1 MLTNEQ
7 YIFWRYTM
15 TDNFKERSKD
25 YDGND
30 MIKQLSSAI
39 GSCIIENVELNAQ
52 MHVLDFGA
60 GTGLISSQIAPYVE
74 KITAVDISQSMLDK
88 LNAKPEI
95 TDNVKTLC
103 HDITIQPIG
112 KEYDLIMSAMAMHHV
127 EDTDNLVK
135 RFSDH
140 LKSGAKIALAD
151 LDAEDGSFHPEG
163 MDDVY
168 HDGFER
174 SEFQATLEKHGFKD
188 INFET
193 AHTINGETRPY
204 PIFLALATKA

>member
-1 MLTNEQ
+1 
-7 YIFWRYTM
+7 M
-15 TDNFKERSKD
+15 TDIFKERSKD
-25 YDGND
+25 YDAND

-74 KITAVDISQSMLDK
+74 KVTAVDISQSMLDK
-88 LNAKPEI
+88 LIAKQES
-95 TDNVKTLC
+95 TDNVQTLC
-103 HDITIQPIG
+103 QDITIDPIG

-135 RFSDH
+135 RFSEH
-140 LKSGAKIALAD
+140 LKSGARIALAD
-151 LDAEDGSFHPEG
+151 LDEEDGSFHPKE
-163 MDDVY
+163 MEDVY

>member
-1 MLTNEQ
+1 
-7 YIFWRYTM
+7 M

-25 YDGND
+25 YDAND
-30 MIKQLSSAI
+30 MVKQLSSAI
-39 GSCIIENVELNAQ
+39 GSCIIENVELNEQ

-88 LNAKPEI
+88 LIAKQGM
-95 TDNVKTLC
+95 TDKVQPLC
-103 HDITIQPIG
+103 HDMTIEPIG

-135 RFSDH
+135 RFSEH
-140 LKSGAKIALAD
+140 LKSGARIALAD
-151 LDAEDGSFHPEG
+151 LDEEDGSFHPKE
-163 MDDVY
+163 MEDVY

>member
-1 MLTNEQ
+1 
-7 YIFWRYTM
+7 M
-15 TDNFKERSKD
+15 TDIFKERSKD
-25 YDGND
+25 YDAND

-39 GSCIIENVELNAQ
+39 GSCIVENVELNSK

-74 KITAVDISQSMLDK
+74 KLTAVDISQSMLDK
-88 LNAKPEI
+88 LIEKQGS
-95 TDNVKTLC
+95 THNVQTLC
-103 HDITIQPIG
+103 QDITIEPIG
-112 KEYDLIMSAMAMHHV
+112 KQYDLIMSAMAMHHV
-127 EDTDNLVK
+127 ENTDNLVK
-135 RFSDH
+135 QFSHH

-151 LDAEDGSFHPEG
+151 LDEEDGSFHPKG
-163 MDDVY
+163 MEDVY
-168 HDGFER
+168 HDGFNR

-193 AHTINGETRPY
+193 AHTINGDTRPY

>member
-1 MLTNEQ
+1 
-7 YIFWRYTM
+7 M
-15 TDNFKERSKD
+15 TDIFKERSKD
-25 YDGND
+25 YDAND

-39 GSCIIENVELNAQ
+39 GSCIIENVELNTQ

-88 LNAKPEI
+88 LIAKQEN
-95 TDNVKTLC
+95 TDKVQTLC
-103 HDITIQPIG
+103 QDITIEPIG

-151 LDAEDGSFHPEG
+151 LDEEDGSFHPKG
-163 MDDVY
+163 MEDVY

-204 PIFLALATKA
+204 PIFLVLATKA

>member
-1 MLTNEQ
+1 
-7 YIFWRYTM
+7 M
-15 TDNFKERSKD
+15 TDIFKERSKD
-25 YDGND
+25 YDGNN
-30 MIKQLSSAI
+30 MIQQLSSAI
-39 GSCIIENVELNAQ
+39 GSCIIENIELNGQ

-60 GTGLISSQIAPYVE
+60 GTGLITSQIAPYVE

-88 LNAKPEI
+88 LIAKQEN
-95 TDNVKTLC
+95 TDKVQALC
-103 HDITIQPIG
+103 QDITIEPIG

-135 RFSDH
+135 QLSAH
-140 LKSGAKIALAD
+140 LKPGAKIALAD
-151 LDAEDGSFHPEG
+151 LDKEDGSFHPAG

-174 SEFQATLEKHGFKD
+174 SELQATLEKHGFKD

-204 PIFLALATKA
+204 PIFLAVATKA

>member
-1 MLTNEQ
+1 
-7 YIFWRYTM
+7 M
-15 TDNFKERSKD
+15 TDIFKERSKD
-25 YDGND
+25 YDAND
-30 MIKQLSSAI
+30 MVKQLSSAI
-39 GSCIIENVELNAQ
+39 GSCIIENVELNEQ

-60 GTGLISSQIAPYVE
+60 GTGLISSQIAPYVK

-95 TDNVKTLC
+95 TDKVKTLC

-127 EDTDNLVK
+127 EDTDNLIK

-151 LDAEDGSFHPEG
+151 LDEEDGSFHPAG

-174 SEFQATLEKHGFKD
+174 NKFQATLEKHGFKD

-193 AHTINGETRPY
+193 AHTINGQTRPY
-204 PIFLALATKA
+204 PIFLAVATKA

>member
-1 MLTNEQ
+1 
-7 YIFWRYTM
+7 M

-25 YDGND
+25 YDAND
-30 MIKQLSSAI
+30 MIQQLSSAI
-39 GSCIIENVELNAQ
+39 GSCIIENVELNEK

-74 KITAVDISQSMLDK
+74 KITAVDISQSMLNKLIAKQEHTDK
-88 LNAKPEI
+88 I
-95 TDNVKTLC
+95 QTLC
-103 HDITIQPIG
+103 HDITIEPIG

-135 RFSDH
+135 RFSEH
-140 LKSGAKIALAD
+140 LKTGAKIALSD
-151 LDAEDGSFHPEG
+151 LDKEDGSFHPAG

-174 SEFQATLEKHGFKD
+174 SELQATLEKHDFKD

-204 PIFLALATKA
+204 PIFLAFATKA

>member
-1 MLTNEQ
+1 
-7 YIFWRYTM
+7 M
-15 TDNFKERSKD
+15 TDIFKERSKD
-25 YDGND
+25 YDAND

-88 LNAKPEI
+88 LTAKQEHM
-95 TDNVKTLC
+95 DKVQTLC
-103 HDITIQPIG
+103 QDITIDPIG

-135 RFSDH
+135 RFSEH
-140 LKSGAKIALAD
+140 LKSGAKIALSD
-151 LDAEDGSFHPEG
+151 LDKEDGSFHPKG

>member
-1 MLTNEQ
+1 
-7 YIFWRYTM
+7 M
-15 TDNFKERSKD
+15 TDIFKERSKD
-25 YDGND
+25 YDAND

-39 GSCIIENVELNAQ
+39 GSCIIENIELNEQ

-74 KITAVDISQSMLDK
+74 KITAVDISQSTLDK

-95 TDNVKTLC
+95 TDKVKTLC

-127 EDTDNLVK
+127 EDTDNLIK

-151 LDAEDGSFHPEG
+151 LDKEDGSFHPKG

-174 SEFQATLEKHGFKD
+174 SEFQATLEKHCFKD

-204 PIFLALATKA
+204 PIFLALATKV

>member
-1 MLTNEQ
+1 
-7 YIFWRYTM
+7 M
-15 TDNFKERSKD
+15 TDIFKERSKD
-25 YDGND
+25 YDAND

-88 LNAKPEI
+88 LIAKQKS
-95 TDNVKTLC
+95 TDKVQTLC
-103 HDITIQPIG
+103 HDITIKPIG
-112 KEYDLIMSAMAMHHV
+112 KKYDLIMSAMAMHHV

-140 LKSGAKIALAD
+140 LKPGSKIALAD
-151 LDAEDGSFHPEG
+151 LDEEDGNFHPKG
-163 MDDVY
+163 MEDVY

-174 SEFQATLEKHGFKD
+174 NKFQATLEKHGFKD

-193 AHTINGETRPY
+193 AHTINGDTRPY

>member
-1 MLTNEQ
+1 
-7 YIFWRYTM
+7 M
-15 TDNFKERSKD
+15 TDIFKERSND
-25 YDGND
+25 YDAND

-39 GSCIIENVELNAQ
+39 GSCIIENVKLNAQ

-88 LNAKPEI
+88 LIAKQES
-95 TDNVKTLC
+95 TDKVQTLC
-103 HDITIQPIG
+103 QDITVDPIG

-163 MDDVY
+163 MEDVY

>member
-1 MLTNEQ
+1 
-7 YIFWRYTM
+7 M

-25 YDGND
+25 YDKND

-39 GSCIIENVELNAQ
+39 GSCIIKNVELNEQ
-52 MHVLDFGA
+52 MQVLDFGA
-60 GTGLISSQIAPYVE
+60 GTGLISSQIAPHVE

-88 LNAKPEI
+88 LTAKPEI
-95 TDNVKTLC
+95 TDKVQPLC
-103 HDITIQPIG
+103 QDITVKPTG

-135 RFSDH
+135 RFYEH
-140 LKSGAKIALAD
+140 LKAGAKIALAD
-151 LDAEDGSFHPEG
+151 LDKEDGSFHPQG
-163 MDDVY
+163 MEDVY

-174 SEFQATLEKHGFKD
+174 DELQAILEKYGFKD

>member
-1 MLTNEQ
+1 
-7 YIFWRYTM
+7 M
-15 TDNFKERSKD
+15 TDIFEERSKD
-25 YDGND
+25 YDTND

-39 GSCIIENVELNAQ
+39 GSCIIENVDLNEQ

-60 GTGLISSQIAPYVE
+60 GTGLISSQIAPHVE

-88 LNAKPEI
+88 LIAKLEM
-95 TDNVKTLC
+95 TDKVQPLC
-103 HDITIQPIG
+103 QDITVEPTG

-127 EDTDNLVK
+127 EDTDNLIK
-135 RFSDH
+135 RFSAH
-140 LKSGAKIALAD
+140 LKSGSKIALAD
-151 LDAEDGSFHPEG
+151 LDKEDGSFHPQG
-163 MDDVY
+163 MEDVY

-174 SEFQATLEKHGFKD
+174 GELQATLEKYGFKD

>member
-1 MLTNEQ
+1 
-7 YIFWRYTM
+7 M

-30 MIKQLSSAI
+30 MIKLLSSAI
-39 GSCIIENVELNAQ
+39 GSCIIDNIELNEQ

-88 LNAKPEI
+88 LIEKQESP
-95 TDNVKTLC
+95 DKVQTLC
-103 HDITIQPIG
+103 QDITIEPIG

-135 RFSDH
+135 RFSEH

-151 LDAEDGSFHPEG
+151 LDAEDGSFHPAG

-174 SEFQATLEKHGFKD
+174 SELQATLEKHGFKD

>member
-1 MLTNEQ
+1 
-7 YIFWRYTM
+7 M
-15 TDNFKERSKD
+15 TDKFKERSKD
-25 YDGND
+25 YDKND
-30 MIKQLSSAI
+30 MVQKLSSAI
-39 GSCIIENVELNAQ
+39 GSCIIKNVELNAQ

-60 GTGLISSQIAPYVE
+60 GTGLITSQIAPHVE

-88 LNAKPEI
+88 LIAKQES
-95 TDNVKTLC
+95 TDKVQALC
-103 HDITIQPIG
+103 QDITIEPIG

-127 EDTDNLVK
+127 EDTDNLIK
-135 RFSDH
+135 RLSDH

-151 LDAEDGSFHPEG
+151 LDKEDGSFHPEG
-163 MDDVY
+163 MEDVY

>member
-1 MLTNEQ
+1 
-7 YIFWRYTM
+7 M
-15 TDNFKERSKD
+15 TDIFKERSKD
-25 YDGND
+25 YDAND

-39 GSCIIENVELNAQ
+39 GSCIVENVELNSK

-88 LNAKPEI
+88 LIEKQGS
-95 TDNVKTLC
+95 TDNVQTLC
-103 HDITIQPIG
+103 QDITIEPIG
-112 KEYDLIMSAMAMHHV
+112 KQYDLIMSAMAMHHV
-127 EDTDNLVK
+127 ENTDNLVK

-140 LKSGAKIALAD
+140 LKPGAKIALAD
-151 LDAEDGSFHPEG
+151 LDEEDGSFHPKG
-163 MDDVY
+163 MEDVY

>member
-1 MLTNEQ
+1 
-7 YIFWRYTM
+7 M

-25 YDGND
+25 YDKND
-30 MIKQLSSAI
+30 MVQKLSSAI
-39 GSCIIENVELNAQ
+39 GSCIIKNVELNEQ

-60 GTGLISSQIAPYVE
+60 GTGLITSQIAPYVE

-88 LNAKPEI
+88 LIEKQES
-95 TDNVKTLC
+95 TDKVQTLC
-103 HDITIQPIG
+103 QDITIEPIG

-151 LDAEDGSFHPEG
+151 LDKEDGSFHPKGMEG
-163 MDDVY
+163 IY

-174 SEFQATLEKHGFKD
+174 IEFQVTLEKHGFKD

>member
-1 MLTNEQ
+1 V
-7 YIFWRYTM
+7 

-25 YDGND
+25 YDAND
-30 MIKQLSSAI
+30 MVQQLSSAV
-39 GSCIIENVELNAQ
+39 GSCIIENIELNEQ
-52 MHVLDFGA
+52 MQVLDFGA
-60 GTGLISSQIAPYVE
+60 GTGLISSQVAPHVE
-74 KITAVDISQSMLDK
+74 KVTAVDISQSMLDK
-88 LNAKPEI
+88 LIAKQEI
-95 TDNVKTLC
+95 TDKVEALC
-103 HDITIQPIG
+103 HDMTVEPIG

-151 LDAEDGSFHPEG
+151 LDKEDGSFHPEG
-163 MDDVY
+163 MNDVY

-174 SEFQATLEKHGFKD
+174 SELKATLEKHGFKD

-193 AHTINGETRPY
+193 AHTIKGVTRPY
-204 PIFLALATKA
+204 PVFLALATKA

>member
-1 MLTNEQ
+1 
-7 YIFWRYTM
+7 M
-15 TDNFKERSKD
+15 TDIFKERSKD
-25 YDGND
+25 YDAND

-39 GSCIIENVELNAQ
+39 GSCIIENIELNAQ

-88 LNAKPEI
+88 LIAKQES
-95 TDNVKTLC
+95 TDKVQTLC
-103 HDITIQPIG
+103 QDITIEPIG

-127 EDTDNLVK
+127 EDTDNLIK

-151 LDAEDGSFHPEG
+151 LDEEDGSFHPKG
-163 MDDVY
+163 MEDVY

>member
-1 MLTNEQ
+1 
-7 YIFWRYTM
+7 
-15 TDNFKERSKD
+15 
-25 YDGND
+25 
-30 MIKQLSSAI
+30 
-39 GSCIIENVELNAQ
+39 

-95 TDNVKTLC
+95 TDKVKTLC

-127 EDTDNLVK
+127 EDTDNLIK
-135 RFSDH
+135 RFSAH
-140 LKSGAKIALAD
+140 LKPGAKIALAD
-151 LDAEDGSFHPEG
+151 LDEEDGSFHPAG

-174 SEFQATLEKHGFKD
+174 SAFQATLEKHGFKD